1 MFQTINDALAR
12 IAISKNV
19 IKEYKTSES
28 ERTVYLDNGTEF
40 QIYIKNPYQ
49 NHLGID
55 IYVNEKSIGNRLVL
69 RPGQSVWLERFMNDE
84 HKFLF
89 ETYEVEDTN
98 ETHYA
103 INKNGKVRL
112 DFYHEKEEEVH
123 RYEYQPWNGLV
134 YYDTC
139 INTNDYKIKD
149 IDSSNCTIKGIDN
162 NLVSTTCLNCVSDGV
177 VTNSALSQC
186 KNFTNAS
193 TSISTSINA
202 QTFETGSVKKSIET
216 GRVEKGSHS
225 DQKFQSCD
233 IKFDYSPF
241 TTERLLI
248 LPRSRKQNFAEDTI
262 RKYCSQCGKKVKPTD
277 KFCSNCGAKLQ

>member
-112 DFYHEKEEEVH
+112 DFYHEREEEVH
-123 RYEYQPWNGLV
+123 RYEPLTWNGYL
-134 YYDTC
+134 YDVAL
-139 INTNDYKIKD
+139 NSND
-149 IDSSNCTIKGIDN
+149 CTIKGIDN
-162 NLVSTTCLNCVSDGV
+162 DLISTSCLNCAS
-177 VTNSALSQC
+177 TNVATNALNAQTS
-186 KNFTNAS
+186 KNFVDNS
-193 TSISTSINA
+193 TSISASINT
-202 QTFETGSVKKSIET
+202 QSFETGSAKKSIET
-216 GRVEKGSHS
+216 GRVEKGSYS

-248 LPRSRKQNFAEDTI
+248 LPRSRKQNFAEDTR